1 MSAAITT
8 IKSKRKM
15 LLARAGAATLPP
27 ITKMAFGTGG
37 VDAGGAVIELTEEQ
51 ENLKSELYRKDITK
65 YEIVSDTQVTY
76 YCHLSESELIGE
88 RISELALV
96 DSEGD
101 IVTIKNFRVKEK
113 DGDFAFTF
121 KINDTM

>member
-27 ITKMAFGTGG
+27 ITKMA
-37 VDAGGAVIELTEEQ
+37 VIELTEEQ
-51 ENLKSELYRKDITK
+51 ENIKSELYRKDITK